1 MRFFNRTKFPELAGN
16 LIKGEQVLAWADHSG
31 GKIFATNF
39 ALISFDHHD
48 SIRIP
53 WELSLSAKWDE
64 PLLTVNS
71 QDSSTGP
78 AVVRAW
84 QIADPGMVPAAVRE
98 RITQAQIFEQ
108 IRDLPEVGKVR
119 FLARKGP
126 LGITWST
133 LTDEAINENS
143 QAHIQAELTQLKN
156 TLGI

>member
-1 MRFFNRTKFPELAGN
+1 MRFFNRTKFPELDGN
-16 LIKGEQVLAWADHSG
+16 LEKGEQVLAWADHSG

-39 ALISFDHHD
+39 ALNSFDQHD

-64 PLLTVNS
+64 PFLTVIS

-78 AVVRAW
+78 AIVRAW

-126 LGITWST
+126 TGISWST
-133 LTDEAINENS
+133 LTDEVLDENS
-143 QAHIQAELTQLKN
+143 QAHIQAELTQLRN